1 MSMKSKLSVLWIF
14 VTLNYLYCD
23 VAGLMDRSQLSQYL
37 AGRINGLDV
46 SQGFLLAS
54 GILVEIPI
62 AMVLLSRVLNHRANR
77 VANIVAASVMT
88 VVQIA
93 TLFVGTPR
101 SYYIFFSIIEIACT
115 AYIVL
120 TAWKWSESTLQVDVP
135 EQTRASVS

>member
-1 MSMKSKLSVLWIF
+1 
-14 VTLNYLYCD
+14 
-23 VAGLMDRSQLSQYL
+23 
-37 AGRINGLDV
+37 
-46 SQGFLLAS
+46 
-54 GILVEIPI
+54 
-62 AMVLLSRVLNHRANR
+62 MVLLSRVLNHRANR